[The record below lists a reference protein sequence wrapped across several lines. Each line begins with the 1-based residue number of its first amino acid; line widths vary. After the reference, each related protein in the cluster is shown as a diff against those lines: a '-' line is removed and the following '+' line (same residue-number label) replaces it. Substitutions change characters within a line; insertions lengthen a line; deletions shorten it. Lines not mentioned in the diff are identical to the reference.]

1 MAKRFK
7 NQQTN
12 KQKHTALGAKCKT
25 KSIRTR
31 AIHNR
36 RMMTPCPQSRRFLS
50 RTVYASDQQGSC
62 EWGPT
67 TSPGYQYSAKS
78 FNFSMALFNE
88 LGNVTQHLGVVDNYG
103 IGKCLERKM
112 YFFLFVHSSFI
123 HFSLRNYFKSSRE
136 ISLSSPFQI
145 KLAFVLMKTI

>member
-1 MAKRFK
+1 MNNKLNDGNWLAKRFK
-7 NQQTN
+7 N
-12 KQKHTALGAKCKT
+12 KQKKKHTALGAKCKT

-50 RTVYASDQQGSC
+50 RTAYASDQQGSC

-103 IGKCLERKM
+103 IGKCLERKI
-112 YFFLFVHSSFI
+112 YIFFLVFFFYSFTLRSFI
-123 HFSLRNYFKSSRE
+123 FHYE
-136 ISLSSPFQI
+136 IIF
-145 KLAFVLMKTI
+145 

>member
-1 MAKRFK
+1 LAKRFK

-112 YFFLFVHSSFI
+112 YFFYSFTLRSFI
-123 HFSLRNYFKSSRE
+123 FHYEIILNLREKYHYPPPSKSN
-136 ISLSSPFQI
+136 LH
-145 KLAFVLMKTI
+145 LC